1 MTYFSRIEN
10 PKSLRKSILE
20 AAKEVLVLEVKQKNF
35 LELKDKRENLILQLD
50 ADLAELS
57 TITKKLDDL
66 LPEKQLKKELYK
78 KTESKKKTSKKVRTK
93 KQKAQPQKE
102 GHGQPDH
109 KITEMDRLE
118 YTLKK
123 IEDKIAQLS

>member
-1 MTYFSRIEN
+1 MTFYSRIEN

-20 AAKEVLVLEVKQKNF
+20 AAKEILIMEVKQKKF

-50 ADLAELS
+50 KDLARLS

-78 KTESKKKTSKKVRTK
+78 KTKPEKKTPKKVTIK
-93 KQKAQPQKE
+93 KQKAEPRQEVYKQPAQ
-102 GHGQPDH
+102 
-109 KITEMDRLE
+109 ITEMDRLE